1 MEWSTVNDQTIKVD
15 FICVPLSGHLN
26 PQVELALY
34 LQKHTQF
41 RIRFITGESQHP
53 FLNQLGFET
62 VSFLQDEPDA
72 IERAAEFEQ
81 QSNNSVFEMLKLFDK
96 SINLIKRTYPYI
108 LNALKEH
115 QTDIV
120 VVDFITLSG
129 GIAATHLNI
138 PWITTHPSLFVV
150 EALKGT
156 PSYLGGWK
164 PLDTPLGK
172 VRDWLGWR
180 FVRFI
185 KKSVGLLSRKSLKEL
200 DFNLYVDGQ
209 ENIYSP
215 YSILGLGMK
224 ELEFNEDFPASFRFA
239 GPCCLATQND
249 IQLDFPKTFKR
260 KVLITF
266 GTLLKWVQ
274 PQMIDLMLALAQEYP
289 DTLFVFT
296 LGNAAD
302 RFKQAQQKAPNF
314 WIYPFVPYDSHLSTF
329 DYVIH
334 QAGAGIFYQCI
345 RHNIPSL
352 LLPQDNDQFDYA
364 ARGELARM
372 GIWGKVHNI
381 DQLKTSFQ
389 KLLDQK
395 DWSKLNQLNKA
406 YKQYNPGKVLEAEI
420 HRLMR
425 IESE

>member
-1 MEWSTVNDQTIKVD
+1 MSTVNDQTIKVD
-15 FICVPLSGHLN
+15 FVCVPLSGHLN

-108 LNALKEH
+108 LKALKEH

-172 VRDWLGWR
+172 IRDWLGWR

-185 KKSVGLLSRKSLKEL
+185 KKSVGLLSRKSLREL

-296 LGNAAD
+296 LGNVAD

-314 WIYPFVPYDSHLSTF
+314 WIYPFVPYDSHLSAF

-395 DWSKLNQLNKA
+395 DWSKLDQLNKA
-406 YKQYNPGKVLEAEI
+406 YKQYHPGKVLEAEI
-420 HRLMR
+420 H
-425 IESE
+425 

>member
-1 MEWSTVNDQTIKVD
+1 MNHPKIKID

-34 LQKHTQF
+34 LQQHSQF
-41 RIRFITGESQHP
+41 HIRFITGEIQHS
-53 FLNQLGFET
+53 FLQQLGFET
-62 VSFLQDEPDA
+62 VSFLEDEPDA

-96 SINLIKRTYPYI
+96 SIKLIERTYPYI
-108 LNALKEH
+108 LNALNQH
-115 QTDIV
+115 QTDIA

-129 GIAATHLNI
+129 GIAANHLDI

-150 EALKGT
+150 EAPKGT

-164 PLDTPLGK
+164 PLPTTYGK
-172 VRDWLGWR
+172 IRDWMGWR

-185 KKSVGLLSRKSLKEL
+185 KKSVGILSRRSLKKL
-200 DFNLYVDGQ
+200 DFKLYVDGK
-209 ENIYSP
+209 ENLYSS

-224 ELEFNEDFPASFRFA
+224 ELEFNEDFPETFTFA

-249 IQLDFPKTFKR
+249 IQLEFPTGYKR

-266 GTLLKWVQ
+266 GTLLKWIQ
-274 PQMIDLMLALAQEYP
+274 PKMIELMQLLAQEYP
-289 DTLFVFT
+289 EILFIFT
-296 LGNAAD
+296 LGDSRD
-302 RFKQAQQKAPNF
+302 RFEKPKQKAANF
-314 WIYPFVPYDSHLSTF
+314 WIYPFVPYDSHIPQF

-345 RHNIPSL
+345 RHSIPSL

-364 ARGELARM
+364 ARGEVAGI
-372 GIWGKVHNI
+372 GIWGNDSDI
-381 DQLKTSFQ
+381 NSLKNSF
-389 KLLDQK
+389 KELLDQK
-395 DWSKLNQLNKA
+395 DWSKLKNLTQA
-406 YKQYNPGKVLEAEI
+406 YQKYNPGKVLESEI
-420 HRLMR
+420 NRIIS